1 MPAGKFNF
9 PGSNPYSP
17 LHEALALSTQD
28 MLTVEMTVDD
38 SIAQFGDNV
47 YDKAS
52 GDQFEIHEAG
62 ATFLVLK
69 GWAKVIA

>member
-1 MPAGKFNF
+1 
-9 PGSNPYSP
+9 
-17 LHEALALSTQD
+17 